1 MSRMPSTP
9 VDNDLRRLREL
20 RQLGVIDDEELEGV
34 AMPPTP
40 VEQARA
46 NVVDALTAR
55 EREVRRQANPSV
67 LTAAQR
73 AALFADYPNNPEY
86 AQELIR
92 AAEQGDRTVGRAIR
106 SMTPT
111 RRRQYMRS
119 MAAQGNV
126 LKR

>member
-73 AALFADYPNNPEY
+73 AALFADYPNNP
-86 AQELIR
+86 
-92 AAEQGDRTVGRAIR
+92 
-106 SMTPT
+106 
-111 RRRQYMRS
+111 
-119 MAAQGNV
+119 
-126 LKR
+126 